1 MLLVASHSSRRFCKW
16 FQNSFKDEEYSLE
29 CVKYTKW
36 FLLHLCPLYPGGIFF
51 ASSNYYLSNSI
62 SSVLFYLND
71 KLCVFKL
78 SCGRYFCED
87 QVACVHLFKFPDSR
101 VESSKLFKY
110 PPNETRFLS
119 NKNGRVN
126 VLLMYYLSAVGY
138 LLRLSTCPHA
148 LWLNHTAMLTTLFI
162 VVSTSMYSFS
172 EATPIVHSSGNQR
185 KIDWQP

>member
-1 MLLVASHSSRRFCKW
+1 MHQESSLNDFKMHSKTKNIHLNVS
-16 FQNSFKDEEYSLE
+16 STS
-29 CVKYTKW
+29 KW
-36 FLLHLCPLYPGGIFF
+36 FLLHLCPLYPVGIFF
-51 ASSNYYLSNSI
+51 VSSNYYLSNSI

-119 NKNGRVN
+119 DKNVRVN
-126 VLLMYYLSAVGY
+126 VLLLCYLLAVGY
-138 LLRLSTCPHA
+138 LLRLLLSCTMAKPHCQ
-148 LWLNHTAMLTTLFI
+148 
-162 VVSTSMYSFS
+162 
-172 EATPIVHSSGNQR
+172 GNNVYHGFNNDVQL
-185 KIDWQP
+185 Q